1 MRMTHPRRWLVA
13 GSVAAAL
20 TIGAGA
26 AVAWPATTTQHTP
39 STSPTRTSTGG
50 MMSNMSPMMS
60 GAHGAG
66 SPGAGMGAMGR
77 FDGSQ
82 PFDVQF
88 LDQMIAHHQTALVS
102 THTMIDTSS
111 DPRLRALAH
120 QIETTQSRQVTQ
132 MRAWRHQWYP
142 TTPATFAA
150 GMDPASMAPQMM
162 RSMMGGDPATAMRSM
177 MGNSTVD
184 RMYLQ
189 MMTAHHQLG
198 VSMAKQALDRA
209 THPQL
214 RTLAKLIIAEQT
226 AQITQ
231 MRGYLKG

>member
-1 MRMTHPRRWLVA
+1 MRMTHPRRWLIA

-20 TIGAGA
+20 TIGAGGA
-26 AVAWPATTTQHTP
+26 AWAATTTQHTP
-39 STSPTRTSTGG
+39 GTSPTRTSTGG
-50 MMSNMSPMMS
+50 MMSNMSPMSS
-60 GAHGAG
+60 GTRGAG

-88 LDQMIAHHQTALVS
+88 LDQMIAHHQMALVS

-132 MRAWRHQWYP
+132 MRTWRHQWYP
-142 TTPATFAA
+142 TTQTTFAA
-150 GMDPASMAPQMM
+150 GMDPASAAPQMM

-189 MMTAHHQLG
+189 MMIAHHQVA

-214 RTLAKLIIAEQT
+214 RRLAKTISAEQT

-231 MRGYLKG
+231 MRGYLPKG

>member
-1 MRMTHPRRWLVA
+1 MHMTHPRRWLIA

-20 TIGAGA
+20 TIGAGGA
-26 AVAWPATTTQHTP
+26 AWAATTAPHSP

-50 MMSNMSPMMS
+50 MMSNMSPMRS
-60 GAHGAG
+60 GTHGAG
-66 SPGAGMGAMGR
+66 SPGAGMGVMGR

-88 LDQMIAHHQTALVS
+88 LGQMIAHHQMALVS
-102 THTMIDTSS
+102 THTMIDTSR
-111 DPRLRALAH
+111 DPRLHALGH

-132 MRAWRHQWYP
+132 MGTWRHQWYP
-142 TTPATFAA
+142 TTPASFAA
-150 GMDPASMAPQMM
+150 GADPASMAPQMM

-177 MGNSTVD
+177 MGSSTVD

-189 MMTAHHQLG
+189 MMIAHHQVA

-214 RTLAKLIIAEQT
+214 RRLAKAIIAEQT

-231 MRGYLKG
+231 MRGYLP